1 MLRTTALIIGA
12 MTTDV
17 FGTALLKAP
26 TKQETAKKKKV
37 DPCATAMLTAANSV
51 DEDID
56 LPIGQKVF
64 VSSKIS
70 STPSC
75 PF

>member
-17 FGTALLKAP
+17 FGTALLKP
-26 TKQETAKKKKV
+26 NPNKQDPASKKKE
-37 DPCATAMLTAANSV
+37 DPCAKAMLTASNYV
-51 DEDID
+51 DEDFE

-64 VSSKIS
+64 V
-70 STPSC
+70 PS
-75 PF
+75 